1 MPIDTY
7 QTVTDQII
15 AMLDAGVVP
24 WRSPILGSG
33 PAGQPRNVI
42 TGRHYR
48 GINVFLLGFTAYA
61 RGYRSNGWLTF
72 NQARAAGGTVR
83 KGEKSSLVVFWK
95 QFQTTDRKT
104 GDPTTVPML
113 RTFHLFSVDQCDG
126 ITDPEVVPPEPTA
139 ELRPIERATAIVDA
153 FEGKP
158 TIEVGGTRAFYRPA
172 TDTVTMPGSARFAT
186 SESYFSVLYHE
197 LAHATGSRDRLN
209 RENVAAP
216 QPFGSADYGRE
227 ELVAEMAAAFLCS
240 AAGIAPATIDNHAA
254 YIGGWLK
261 TIRSDKR
268 LVVSAAGA
276 AQRAAD
282 WVRNVRPAV
291 VVPAGD
297 ADD

>member
-1 MPIDTY
+1 MPFDTY
-7 QTVTDQII
+7 KTVTDQII

-33 PAGQPRNVI
+33 PAGHPRNVV
-42 TGRHYR
+42 TGRRYR
-48 GINVFLLGFTAYA
+48 GINVFLLAFTAYA
-61 RGYRSNGWLTF
+61 KGYESAGWLTF
-72 NQARAAGGTVR
+72 NQARAAGGTVK
-83 KGEKSSLVVFWK
+83 KGEKSSMVVFWK

-113 RTFHLFSVDQCDG
+113 RYFNLFSVDQCDG
-126 ITDPEVVPPEPTA
+126 ITDPEVVPIEPA
-139 ELRPIERATAIVDA
+139 ELRPIERATAIVEA

-158 TIEVGGTRAFYRPA
+158 AIEVGGTRAFYRPA

-197 LAHATGSRDRLN
+197 LAHATGHPSRLN
-209 RENVAAP
+209 RENIAAP

-240 AAGIAPATIDNHAA
+240 AAGIVPATIDNHAA

-261 TIRSDKR
+261 QIRSDKR
-268 LVVSAAGA
+268 LVIAAAGA

-282 WVRNVRPAV
+282 WIRNERGEPV
-291 VVPAGD
+291 
-297 ADD
+297 

>member
-1 MPIDTY
+1 
-7 QTVTDQII
+7 
-15 AMLDAGVVP
+15 
-24 WRSPILGSG
+24 LGCLTSTAAR
-33 PAGQPRNVI
+33 PAG
-42 TGRHYR
+42 
-48 GINVFLLGFTAYA
+48 A
-61 RGYRSNGWLTF
+61 
-72 NQARAAGGTVR
+72 TVR

-113 RTFHLFSVDQCDG
+113 RYFNLFSVDQCDG
-126 ITDPEVVPPEPTA
+126 VTDPRITDPAAVPAEPTA
-139 ELRPIERATAIVDA
+139 ELRPIERASAIVDA

-172 TDTVTMPGSARFAT
+172 TDTVTMPGSARFAK
-186 SESYFSVLYHE
+186 SEDYFSVLYHE
-197 LAHATGSRDRLN
+197 MAHATGHPSRLN
-209 RENVAAP
+209 RETIATP

-227 ELVAEMAAAFLCS
+227 ELIAEMAASFLCA
-240 AAGIAPATIDNHAA
+240 AAGIVPATIDNHAA